1 MGFGEEWIGDGEE
14 WIGDGEMLIRLKVD
28 NLAIVEHAEA
38 EFGGGLTVITG
49 ETGAGKSVFMG
60 ALTLALGAR
69 ADASAVRD
77 GCKEARIEAEF
88 YADASADGFLEGQG
102 LAPCDGGTLL
112 VRRVISASGG
122 SRVWI
127 NDTATSVQTLRAL
140 GDLLVDIHGPNDRRS
155 LVDEDFQRDTLDRY
169 GKVNRSGYAAAW
181 RSYSDLKARRAALA
195 GTVDVADEIER
206 LRNSVEEIDAAK
218 LTSDDEDALTARHA
232 AAAHAAEIV
241 EAANAA
247 TLALSGD
254 GGDSTYGG
262 GEGVQSAAE
271 LLVSAGASLREMS
284 KYHEVA
290 GEWIDELDR
299 IITSVNELSRTV
311 VDSVSR
317 IDADPDAL
325 QALDDRISLVR
336 RLKRKYSCGTVDEL
350 LALREHRAQK
360 LSDLED
366 RDEKLRELDVQIS
379 AAAKEVESMGR
390 KLTSVRQKAGAKL
403 GAAVTEELRG
413 LGFLKAGFSVALEP
427 HEPDETGCDRVI
439 YRFEPN
445 PGESAR
451 PLAQIA
457 STGEIARVMLAVKA
471 VIAEHDA
478 IPVLVFDEIDS
489 NIGGET
495 GRAVGEKLR
504 AVAKHHQVIAITHL
518 PQSAVYGGRH
528 LVVSKAVSGGRTRS
542 AIREVEGD
550 GRVREIARM
559 LGGEKA
565 TSVVLRHASELL
577 SLAQN
582 GAI

>member
-1 MGFGEEWIGDGEE
+1 
-14 WIGDGEMLIRLKVD
+14 MLRRLKVD

-38 EFGGGLTVITG
+38 EFGEGLTVITG

-88 YADASADGFLEGQG
+88 DGQGADGFLESQG
-102 LAPCDGGTLL
+102 LPTCEGDALL

-127 NDTATSVQTLRAL
+127 NDSATSVQTLRAL

-169 GKVNRSGYAAAW
+169 GKIDLSAYHSIW
-181 RSYSDLKARRAALA
+181 RTLVSLKERRAELE

-206 LRNSVEEIDAAK
+206 LRNSVEEIDAAH
-218 LTSDDEDALTARHA
+218 LTDDDEDALTARHA

-241 EAANAA
+241 EAANSA
-247 TLALSGD
+247 TAALSGE
-254 GGDSTYGG
+254 GMAYGA
-262 GEGVQSAAE
+262 EGQSAADM
-271 LLVSAGASLREMS
+271 LVSAGGSFREMA

-290 GEWIDELDR
+290 SEWLDELDR
-299 IITSVNELSRTV
+299 IITSVQELSRTV
-311 VDSVSR
+311 EDSVSR

-336 RLKRKYSCGTVDEL
+336 RLKRKYSCGTVAEL
-350 LALREHRAQK
+350 MALREQRELK
-360 LSDLED
+360 LSDLQD
-366 RDEKLRELDVQIS
+366 RDEKIRELDVQIS
-379 AAAKEVESMGR
+379 AARKAVEE
-390 KLTSVRQKAGAKL
+390 AGAKL
-403 GAAVTEELRG
+403 SAVRRKAAAKLGTAVTVELRG
-413 LGFLKAGFSVALEP
+413 LGFLKAGFSVTLEQ
-427 HEPDETGCDRVI
+427 HEPDATGCDRVV

-445 PGESAR
+445 PGESSR

-504 AVAKHHQVIAITHL
+504 AVARHHQVIAITHL

-528 LVVSKAVSGGRTRS
+528 FVVAKAVSGGRTRS
-542 AIREVEGD
+542 AISEVCGD
-550 GRVREIARM
+550 ARVNEIARM

-565 TSVVLRHASELL
+565 TSVVMRHARELL
-577 SLAQN
+577 ELAQ
-582 GAI
+582 